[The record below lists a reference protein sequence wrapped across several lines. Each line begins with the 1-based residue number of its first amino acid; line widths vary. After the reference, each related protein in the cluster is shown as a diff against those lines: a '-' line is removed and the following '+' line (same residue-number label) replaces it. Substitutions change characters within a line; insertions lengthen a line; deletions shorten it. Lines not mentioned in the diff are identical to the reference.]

1 MRVWRLSTKKRA
13 STAFSGE
20 GTRLVGSRWIHQGLP
35 AVYTSESI
43 ALAVLESLVHM
54 ELSHPPPHVV
64 IPADLPEEMA
74 IEEVDPGQ
82 LPPDWY
88 ATPAPI
94 LLRDIGT
101 DWLRSQR
108 TAVLKVPS
116 AIVID
121 ESNYLLN
128 PLHPEFARIS
138 IGEARDFAFDGRL
151 WKVLD

>member
-1 MRVWRLSTKKRA
+1 VRVWQLSPKKRA

-20 GTRLVGSRWIHQGLP
+20 GTRLVGSRWTHQGL
-35 AVYTSESI
+35 AGVYTSESI
-43 ALAVLESLVHM
+43 ALAILESLAHM
-54 ELSHPPPHVV
+54 EVSHPPPHVI
-64 IPADLPEEMA
+64 IPADLPGDMV

-82 LPPDWY
+82 LSSDWY
-88 ATPAPI
+88 VTPALP

-116 AIVID
+116 AIVND

-138 IGEARDFAFDGRL
+138 IGEARNFTFDGRL
-151 WKVLD
+151 WRSGV